1 MGTFISVIMPS
12 YNGIKYIK
20 EAVDSV
26 LNQTFRDFELIIAD
40 DGSTDAS
47 IEYLLELNE
56 KYDNVRVVFLER
68 NGGIGNARNTAISMA
83 SGEYLMFIDQ
93 DDFFEA
99 GALKQVA
106 AELEFFNRTRRTDV
120 LCFGVNR
127 VDENGRLIKA
137 FPPELSGKA
146 LRWDLCTVWTYAV
159 RRSVITDND
168 IKFPTDAMNE
178 DIIFSLQTAKCAGA
192 IEKINSCLYNY
203 RVNEL
208 STSNHMSEKF
218 NKYPAGRELVFK
230 YAREAYDSVNDN
242 EDRKLIFLAALAY
255 YYSIQFGIFR
265 RDDRDIKLREYRLH
279 RKALEKY
286 FGNYLSGHSVTLF
299 APRCRRF
306 IYRLT
311 VWVSYRM
318 EKYLGQAFFE
328 KFILLMGRL

>member
-1 MGTFISVIMPS
+1 MPS

-26 LNQTFRDFELIIAD
+26 LNQTFRDFELIIVD

-47 IEYLLELNE
+47 REYLLELNE
-56 KYDNVRVVFLER
+56 KYDNVRVIFLER
-68 NGGIGNARNTAISMA
+68 NGGIGNARNTAISIA

-106 AELEFFNRTRRTDV
+106 AELKFFNRTRRTDV
-120 LCFGVNR
+120 
-127 VDENGRLIKA
+127 
-137 FPPELSGKA
+137 
-146 LRWDLCTVWTYAV
+146 
-159 RRSVITDND
+159 RRSVITDNG

-218 NKYPAGRELVFK
+218 DKYPAGRELVFK

-299 APRCRRF
+299 TPRCRRF